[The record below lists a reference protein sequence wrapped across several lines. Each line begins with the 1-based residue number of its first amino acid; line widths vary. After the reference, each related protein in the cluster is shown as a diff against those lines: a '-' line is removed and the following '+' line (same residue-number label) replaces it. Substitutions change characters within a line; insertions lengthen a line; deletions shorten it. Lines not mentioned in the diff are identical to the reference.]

1 MSPAPIR
8 ILTYSTK
15 PRGGVVHAL
24 SLSEALAD
32 RGHEVELWALAI
44 DGAGFFRDSDV
55 ETRLVPVARRE
66 QEDVEDRIL
75 RYADALAGG
84 LREAGPEAIHHSEDC
99 LSARSLLLLR
109 REGWEG
115 EFVRTVHHVDEFA
128 SPVLADCQRA
138 SILEPEHLVCV
149 SRHWQ
154 DRLAEEFRVRATLI
168 PNGIDAARFAGAGA
182 SRGSARDAFGWS
194 DRRIVLAVGGIE
206 PRKGSRTLL
215 AAFARLHRSDPALLL
230 AIAGGETLFDYADY
244 RAGWEE
250 DLRASGLP
258 GDAVTILGRIDDDAM
273 PGMYRG
279 ADVLAMP
286 SEREGFGLVA
296 LEAMAAGTPVVLS
309 DIDVFRENFED
320 GRDCLMAGVGDPVAL
335 ASALGRALGDDGLRR
350 RLIAGGRETVGRYSW
365 DAAAEAHEHLY
376 EGVHV
381 DGR

>member
-1 MSPAPIR
+1 MTPAPIR

-24 SLSEALAD
+24 SLAEALAD

-44 DGAGFFRDSDV
+44 DGAGFFRETRV
-55 ETRLVPVARRE
+55 ETRLVPVARRDD
-66 QEDVEDRIL
+66 EDVETRIL
-75 RYADALAGG
+75 RYADALAAG
-84 LREAGPEAIHHSEDC
+84 LRDAGPAAVHHSEDC
-99 LSARSLLLLR
+99 LSARALLLLR
-109 REGWEG
+109 DEGWDG
-115 EFVRTVHHVDEFA
+115 EFVRTVHHVDDFA

-154 DRLAEEFRVRATLI
+154 NRLADEFGVTATMI
-168 PNGIDAARFAGAGA
+168 PNGVDAARFAGAGA
-182 SRGSARDAFGWS
+182 SRNAARDAFGWS
-194 DRRIVLAVGGIE
+194 GRRVVLAVGGIE

-215 AAFARLHRSDPALLL
+215 AAFAQLHRTDPALLL

-244 RAGWEE
+244 RAGWEG

-258 GDAVTILGRIDDDAM
+258 AEAVAVLGRVDDAAM

-309 DIDVFRENFED
+309 DIDVFRENFGD

-335 ASALGRALGDDGLRR
+335 ASVLDRALGDDDLRR
-350 RLIAGGRETVGRYSW
+350 RLIAGGQETADRYSW
-365 DAAAEAHEHLY
+365 DAAAAAHEHLY
-376 EGVHV
+376 EGVRVH
-381 DGR
+381 GR